1 MQGVVLTSLP
11 APVRSLPDGWPA
23 ALHPAA
29 LAQLSEDTPYLAV
42 NLDTVRDR
50 YARLTAVLPAAQIHY
65 AMKCNPDQAILS
77 CLAMEGCRFEVA
89 SIGELELLRSN
100 GVNPVDV
107 LYSNPVKPP
116 AHVAVAHEA
125 GIWRF
130 AVDCEAE
137 LRKVARYA
145 PGAAVYVRLR
155 VDDRDAAFPLSLKF
169 GAEADVARSL
179 LNQARE
185 LGLRPYGLTFHVGSQ
200 CVAPRAW
207 RSAIASAGRLMQQ
220 LSDDGIRLQ
229 MLDLGGGFPA
239 CYGPSV
245 PAIELFG
252 TAIRQALDTLLPYQP
267 DHLLIEPG
275 RYLVAEAAV
284 LVTTVICREQRA
296 GEEWLY
302 LDVGVYNGL
311 METQQMRHAWVYPI
325 LTDAWSGPPVATL
338 PYTVAGPSCDSA
350 DTMFIRMELPADLDI
365 GDQLYIGTAGAYTL
379 SYASN
384 FNGFPVPHVVAVD
397 GS

>member
-1 MQGVVLTSLP
+1 VVLTSFP
-11 APVRSLPDGWPA
+11 ALVPSLPTSWPA

-29 LAQLSEDTPYLAV
+29 LAQLSEATPYLAV
-42 NLDTVRDR
+42 NLDTIRDR
-50 YARLTAVLPAAQIHY
+50 FARLSATLPGTQIHY
-65 AMKCNPDQAILS
+65 AMKCNPDPAILS
-77 CLAMEGCRFEVA
+77 CLATEGCCFEVA
-89 SIGELELLRSN
+89 SMGELELLRSI
-100 GVNPVDV
+100 GVDPADV

-116 AHVAVAHEA
+116 AHVAAAHQA

-137 LRKVARYA
+137 LRKIARQA

-155 VDDRDAAFPLSLKF
+155 VDDHAAAFPLSLKF

-179 LNQARE
+179 LVQARQ

-200 CVAPRAW
+200 CVAPTAW

-220 LSDDGIRLQ
+220 LTSDGIHLQ

-239 CYGPSV
+239 CYGPPV
-245 PAIELFG
+245 PAIEDFG
-252 TAIRQALDTLLPYQP
+252 ATIRRALQTLLPYRP

-275 RYLVAEAAV
+275 RYLAAEAAV

-325 LTDAWSGPPVATL
+325 LTEPSSDPLVPTL

-384 FNGFPVPHVVAVD
+384 FNGFPVPHVVLVN
-397 GS
+397 GQ